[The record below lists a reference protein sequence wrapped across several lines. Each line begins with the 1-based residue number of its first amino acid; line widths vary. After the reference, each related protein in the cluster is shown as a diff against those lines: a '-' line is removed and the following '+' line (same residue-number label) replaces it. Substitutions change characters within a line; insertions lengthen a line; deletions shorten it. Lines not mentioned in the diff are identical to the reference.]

1 MKVGDL
7 VTPRDYNAQ
16 GRLAI
21 VVEIPWHGSS
31 AMKVCFFDTG
41 KKVAT
46 LTSHFKIVSEAR
58 DEVQKK

>member
-7 VTPRDYNAQ
+7 VMPKDYNAQ

-21 VVEIPWHGSS
+21 IVEMPWHGST

-41 KKVAT
+41 TKVAT
-46 LTSHFKIVSEAR
+46 LTSHFKLVSEG
-58 DEVQKK
+58 KG